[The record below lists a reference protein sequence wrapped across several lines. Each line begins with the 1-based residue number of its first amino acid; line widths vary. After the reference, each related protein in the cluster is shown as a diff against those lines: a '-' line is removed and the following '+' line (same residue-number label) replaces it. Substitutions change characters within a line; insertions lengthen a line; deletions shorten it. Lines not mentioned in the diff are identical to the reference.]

1 MGDVA
6 GALWGGY
13 LVPQL
18 RGLQPGPAP
27 QDLARARHQ
36 LGDEDN
42 PRQATFKGPS
52 TVTTR
57 RLWVSSTFFEQPIV
71 LIITL
76 SGAIN
81 SAPFKYFQA
90 VTATPLPRPR
100 GISADLARILFGP
113 HAEQIHEPWKSLF
126 SDPRFS
132 FQEGLSPHER
142 TALSYERLR
151 LVNEFVADPIG
162 LASDIESLTA
172 MHEWA
177 GVVDAGMATIA
188 SIHWNLHIGSLVDHD
203 TDGWDLSAYAR
214 MDRIGTFLC
223 TELDH
228 GNDAASLE
236 TTATFDRE
244 TSGFVLDTP
253 TPGACKWMPN
263 TSSTGGAKNA
273 VVAARLVVD
282 HIDHGVFLFL
292 TPLTDSA
299 GHHYPGVEVRPLP
312 QTASAPVDHCAT
324 HFHQVRLPFEALLQG
339 EHGRL
344 SRDGTFTSSLGN
356 PRKRFLQSVRRV
368 HTGKLCM
375 TAYSLGV
382 TRHALAVTM
391 QHSHRRLTSGMTTG
405 RKVSLIEHRSHHAP
419 LMAAVAT
426 TYAATLLHRDVVRQW
441 TGGAGAEQ
449 EETER
454 LAAVAKAWI
463 TWQARSVMTECRERC
478 GAQGLLLSN
487 GIAFQLAA
495 NEGTI
500 TAEGDNR
507 VIWVKAAGE
516 MLLGGFTPAPPSE
529 TPPAGRTLDDSAYLQ
544 DLLTDIERIWHSR
557 ARSRLRGG
565 RRGDP
570 LARWNG
576 AVTPALNL
584 VEAHVHRRAAQA
596 LLTAAGRPSDPQ
608 ARAVLRCLHAL
619 FALRQVKAHSGD
631 LLAAGRLTA
640 DHVQQLPDVE
650 EAAVEALVPYSLQ
663 LTEAFAA
670 LEGFMGEHPMLRAPS
685 PAVALAP
692 A

>member
-1 MGDVA
+1 MTA
-6 GALWGGY
+6 S
-13 LVPQL
+13 QL
-18 RGLQPGPAP
+18 PHIQ
-27 QDLARARHQ
+27 
-36 LGDEDN
+36 
-42 PRQATFKGPS
+42 
-52 TVTTR
+52 
-57 RLWVSSTFFEQPIV
+57 
-71 LIITL
+71 
-76 SGAIN
+76 
-81 SAPFKYFQA
+81 
-90 VTATPLPRPR
+90 
-100 GISADLARILFGP
+100 GISADFARTLFGP
-113 HAEQIHEPWKSLF
+113 HAEQIHEPWRRLF
-126 SDPRFS
+126 NGTRFA
-132 FQEGLSPHER
+132 FQEGLSPQER
-142 TALSYERLR
+142 TALSYERLN
-151 LVNEFVADPIG
+151 LINETVPDPVG
-162 LASDIESLTA
+162 LATDIESLTA

-203 TDGWDLSAYAR
+203 VKGRDLSSYAR

-236 TTATFDRE
+236 TTATFDRA
-244 TSGFVLDTP
+244 TSGFVLHTP

-282 HIDHGVFLFL
+282 DVDHGVFLFL
-292 TPLTDSA
+292 TPLTDST
-299 GHHYPGVEVRPLP
+299 GLHYPGVEVRPLP

-324 HFHQVRLPFEALLQG
+324 YFHQVRLPFEALLQG

-344 SRDGTFTSSLGN
+344 SRDGRFTSSLGN

-368 HTGKLCM
+368 HAGKLCM

-382 TRHALAVTM
+382 TRHALAVAM

-419 LMAAVAT
+419 LLAAVAT

-454 LAAVAKAWI
+454 LAAVAKAWV
-463 TWQARSVMTECRERC
+463 TWQARAVMTECRERC

-487 GIAFQLAA
+487 GIAGQLAA

-516 MLLGGFTPAPPSE
+516 MLLGGFTPAPLSE
-529 TPPAGRTLDDSAYLQ
+529 LPPNRRTLDDPAYLQ
-544 DLLTDIERIWHSR
+544 DLLADVGRIWHGR
-557 ARSRLRGG
+557 ARSRLRTG

-576 AVTPALNL
+576 TVTPALNL
-584 VEAHVHRRAAQA
+584 VESHVYRLAAQA
-596 LLTAAGRPSDPQ
+596 LLDAAGRASGPKT
-608 ARAVLRCLHAL
+608 RAVLGHLHAL

-650 EAAVEALVPYSLQ
+650 EAAIEALVPYSLQ
-663 LTEAFAA
+663 LTEGFAV
-670 LEGFMGEHPMLRAPS
+670 LDGFMGEHPMLRAPA
-685 PAVALAP
+685 PAAELAP

>member
-13 LVPQL
+13 VAPEL

-36 LGDEDN
+36 LGDEDD

-81 SAPFKYFQA
+81 SAAFKYFQA

-132 FQEGLSPHER
+132 FQEGLSPRER

-244 TSGFVLDTP
+244 TSGFILDTP

-299 GHHYPGVEVRPLP
+299 GHHYPGVEVRP
-312 QTASAPVDHCAT
+312 
-324 HFHQVRLPFEALLQG
+324 
-339 EHGRL
+339 
-344 SRDGTFTSSLGN
+344 SR
-356 PRKRFLQSVRRV
+356 RRRV
-368 HTGKLCM
+368 RPST
-375 TAYSLGV
+375 TAPRPSIRCGCRSKRCCRASTAACRATARSPALWA
-382 TRHALAVTM
+382 TRANG
-391 QHSHRRLTSGMTTG
+391 SFSR
-405 RKVSLIEHRSHHAP
+405 
-419 LMAAVAT
+419 
-426 TYAATLLHRDVVRQW
+426 YAAS
-441 TGGAGAEQ
+441 
-449 EETER
+449 
-454 LAAVAKAWI
+454 I
-463 TWQARSVMTECRERC
+463 QASC
-478 GAQGLLLSN
+478 A
-487 GIAFQLAA
+487 
-495 NEGTI
+495 
-500 TAEGDNR
+500 
-507 VIWVKAAGE
+507 
-516 MLLGGFTPAPPSE
+516 
-529 TPPAGRTLDDSAYLQ
+529 
-544 DLLTDIERIWHSR
+544 
-557 ARSRLRGG
+557 
-565 RRGDP
+565 
-570 LARWNG
+570 
-576 AVTPALNL
+576 
-584 VEAHVHRRAAQA
+584 
-596 LLTAAGRPSDPQ
+596 
-608 ARAVLRCLHAL
+608 
-619 FALRQVKAHSGD
+619 
-631 LLAAGRLTA
+631 
-640 DHVQQLPDVE
+640 
-650 EAAVEALVPYSLQ
+650 
-663 LTEAFAA
+663 
-670 LEGFMGEHPMLRAPS
+670 
-685 PAVALAP
+685 
-692 A
+692 